1 MFPMTGGSITISS
14 TDPFAP
20 PTIDPAF
27 LSSPFDV
34 FAMVQA
40 MKDALTLLSGPLW
53 NGYILGPFGGIATAT
68 TDELKAQ
75 LARDTTVTIGHP
87 VGTARMS
94 PTNAQGGVVT
104 SQLLVKGAQGLR
116 IVDASI
122 FVSCIYE
129 ALSRYTHRVINRVV
143 L

>member
-1 MFPMTGGSITISS
+1 
-14 TDPFAP
+14 
-20 PTIDPAF
+20 
-27 LSSPFDV
+27 
-34 FAMVQA
+34 

-68 TDELKAQ
+68 TDDLKAQ
-75 LARDTTVTIGHP
+75 LARESTVTIGHP

-94 PTNAQGGVVT
+94 PTNAKGGVVT

-122 FVSCIYE
+122 FVSGVLK
-129 ALSRYTHRVINRVV
+129 LSRHTHRVINPVV